1 MSEIQNLENDAE
13 NFINN
18 AEKEVEVVFTDIVTG
33 TSYAEQII
41 AKILTDAIP
50 VADTVVSI
58 VDPQALI
65 YVNVFSQVLGAIK
78 AIAGNVNSLTG
89 QMNAIVELIKPIEQ
103 GADISVQEVEKLV
116 TNVETTYNATV
127 ASIENITAALKPI
140 VQKAIVEVS
149 KNA

>member
-1 MSEIQNLENDAE
+1 MSEIQNLENDVE
-13 NFINN
+13 KFINN

-50 VADTVVSI
+50 VADAVVSI

-78 AIAGNVNSLTG
+78 AIAGNINTLTG
-89 QMNAIVELIKPIEQ
+89 QVNAIV
-103 GADISVQEVEKLV
+103 
-116 TNVETTYNATV
+116 
-127 ASIENITAALKPI
+127 
-140 VQKAIVEVS
+140 
-149 KNA
+149 